1 MLVLMPS
8 TPALFSQVTSRA
20 FMSFRVRE
28 FDILAGQSNFWGG
41 FDSRQ
46 NHERTAA
53 ERPASSTGRSA
64 HQHAINTAQLVKMWC
79 PRGSA
84 PAVDSTQ
91 IGTTIDRS
99 MLSPII
105 QEV

>member
-28 FDILAGQSNFWGG
+28 LDILAVQGNFWGG

-46 NHERTAA
+46 LHRERGTLSSAFQFADDRTSTAT
-53 ERPASSTGRSA
+53 STLTS
-64 HQHAINTAQLVKMWC
+64 
-79 PRGSA
+79 
-84 PAVDSTQ
+84 
-91 IGTTIDRS
+91 
-99 MLSPII
+99 
-105 QEV
+105 

>member
-28 FDILAGQSNFWGG
+28 FDILAGQANFWGG

-46 NHERTAA
+46 LHREGVR
-53 ERPASSTGRSA
+53 
-64 HQHAINTAQLVKMWC
+64 
-79 PRGSA
+79 
-84 PAVDSTQ
+84 
-91 IGTTIDRS
+91 
-99 MLSPII
+99 
-105 QEV
+105 